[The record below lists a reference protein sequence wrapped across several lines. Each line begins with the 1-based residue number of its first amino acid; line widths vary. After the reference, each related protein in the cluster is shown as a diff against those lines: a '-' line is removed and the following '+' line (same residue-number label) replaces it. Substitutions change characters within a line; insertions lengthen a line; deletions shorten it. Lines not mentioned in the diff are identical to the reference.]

1 MRRYTGEFFNPPRVL
16 LDTVTAMASSTIE
29 TIAGLKRKAS
39 LAIPLAGIEN
49 EAQRRLSQLAR
60 TADIKGFRKG
70 KAPVKLVDQK
80 FGQQIRQEVVGD
92 QLRDAFTQTATVHQ
106 LRVAGMPQF
115 EPREG
120 DGQTDLLFDAHFE
133 VYPEIDL
140 GDIAKWSLERHA
152 LEVSDKHVDTTLDI
166 LRKQRATYK
175 TAKRAAKA
183 DDRVTVDFEST
194 LDGAPMPGGQGT
206 DFPFVLGAGQMLPDF
221 EAAITG
227 KSAKET
233 AEFDLTFPAD
243 YRATD
248 VAGKTAQFKVTI
260 KLVEGPVLP
269 KVDEDF
275 AKALGVESGD
285 VDELRKE
292 VRANVE
298 REVARRLQSKAKNV
312 VMEKLRDMPDIELP
326 KSLLDTEIRR
336 LIQITRADLESKG
349 IPNAK
354 DVPLAPE
361 LFVEEA
367 EARVKLGLLVG
378 EIARINQLQ
387 PSPQKV
393 RDLVVQ
399 QAMNYEN
406 PAEMVQWYYADP
418 RRLQEVQAV
427 VLEDEVVE
435 WVFGQA
441 KSKAAKVSFEELMDI
456 AK

>member
-1 MRRYTGEFFNPPRVL
+1 
-16 LDTVTAMASSTIE
+16 MAATTIE
-29 TIAGLKRKAS
+29 TIAGLKRKTS
-39 LAIPLAGIEN
+39 LAIPLSSIEA
-49 EAQRRLSQLAR
+49 EAQRRLSQMAR

-70 KAPVKLVDQK
+70 KAPVKLVDRHY
-80 FGQQIRQEVVGD
+80 GQQIRQEVVGD
-92 QLRDAFTQTATVHQ
+92 QLRDAFTQTASIHQ

-115 EPREG
+115 EPKPG
-120 DGQTDLLFDAHFE
+120 DGQSDLLFDAHFE

-140 GDIAKWSLERHA
+140 GDVANWSLQRHA
-152 LEVSDKHVDTTLDI
+152 LEVADQHVETTVGI
-166 LRKQRATYK
+166 LRKQRVTYK

-194 LDGAPMPGGQGT
+194 LDGAPMPGGQGN

-221 EAAITG
+221 ENAVTG
-227 KSAKET
+227 KSAKDT
-233 AEFDLTFPAD
+233 VEFDLTFPAD

-248 VAGKTAQFKVTI
+248 IAGKTAQFKVTVKGI
-260 KLVEGPVLP
+260 EGPVLP
-269 KVDEDF
+269 KVDADF

-285 VDELRKE
+285 LDELRRE

-298 REVARRLQSKAKNV
+298 REVARRLQSKAKNA
-312 VMEKLRDMPDIELP
+312 VMEKLRDMPDIDLP
-326 KSLLDTEIRR
+326 KSLVDTEIRR
-336 LIQITRADLESKG
+336 LTQITRADLESKG

-361 LFVEEA
+361 IFVEEA
-367 EARVKLGLLVG
+367 QARVKLGLLVG
-378 EIARINQLQ
+378 EIARVNQLQ
-387 PSPQKV
+387 PSPDKV

-435 WVFGQA
+435 WVLA
-441 KSKAAKVSFEELMDI
+441 KASTETVAIGFEELMEI
-456 AK
+456 AQ

>member
-1 MRRYTGEFFNPPRVL
+1 MRFFPIKALAASDPNI
-16 LDTVTAMASSTIE
+16 DMAATTIE
-29 TIAGLKRKAS
+29 TVAGLKRKAS
-39 LAIPLAGIEN
+39 LAIPLAGIEA
-49 EAQRRLSQLAR
+49 EAQRRLSEIAR
-60 TADIKGFRKG
+60 TADLKGFRKG
-70 KAPVKLVDQK
+70 KAPVKLVDAK
-80 FGQQIRQEVVGD
+80 FGQQVRQEVVGD
-92 QLRDAFTQTATVHQ
+92 QLRDAFAQTTNVHQ

-115 EPREG
+115 EPKEG
-120 DGQTDLLFDAHFE
+120 DGQTNLLFDAHFE
-133 VYPEIDL
+133 VYPEIQL
-140 GDIAKWSLERHA
+140 GDIAKWTFERHA
-152 LEVSDKHVDTTLDI
+152 LEVTEKHVDATLDI
-166 LRKQRATYK
+166 LRKQRVTYK
-175 TAKRAAKA
+175 AAKRAAKA

-221 EAAITG
+221 EAAVTG
-227 KSAKET
+227 KSAKDV

-248 VAGKTAQFKVTI
+248 IAGKTAQFKVTV
-260 KLVEGPVLP
+260 KLVEGPQLP
-269 KVDEDF
+269 KVDADF

-285 VDELRKE
+285 LDELRTE
-292 VRANVE
+292 LRANVE
-298 REVARRLQSKAKNV
+298 REVARRLQSKAKNA
-312 VMEKLRDMPDIELP
+312 VMEKLRDVPDIDLP
-326 KSLLDTEIRR
+326 KSLLDSEIRR

-354 DVPLAPE
+354 DVPMAPE

-435 WVFGQA
+435 WVLGQA
-441 KSKAAKVSFEELMDI
+441 KTKTAKISFEELMDI
-456 AK
+456 AQ

>member
-1 MRRYTGEFFNPPRVL
+1 
-16 LDTVTAMASSTIE
+16 MASTTIE

-39 LAIPLAGIEN
+39 LAIPLASIEA
-49 EAQRRLSQLAR
+49 EAQRRLSQMAR
-60 TADIKGFRKG
+60 TVNIKGFRKG
-70 KAPVKLVDQK
+70 KAPVKLVDQQY
-80 FGQQIRQEVVGD
+80 GQQVRQEVVGD

-106 LRVAGMPQF
+106 LRIAGMPQF
-115 EPREG
+115 EPRSG

-140 GDIAKWSLERHA
+140 GDVAQWSLERRT
-152 LEVSDKHVDTTLDI
+152 LEVTEKHVDATLEI
-166 LRKQRATYK
+166 LRKQRVTYK
-175 TAKRAAKA
+175 AAKRAAKA

-194 LDGAPMPGGQGT
+194 LDGAPMPGGQGS
-206 DFPFVLGAGQMLPDF
+206 DFPFVLGTGQMLPDF
-221 EAAITG
+221 ETAVSG
-227 KSAKET
+227 KAAKESV
-233 AEFDLTFPAD
+233 EFDLTFPAD

-248 VAGKTAQFKVTI
+248 IAGKTAQFKVTV
-260 KLVEGPVLP
+260 KLVESPVLP
-269 KVDEDF
+269 KVDADF
-275 AKALGVESGD
+275 AKALGVDSGD
-285 VDELRKE
+285 LDELRKE
-292 VRANVE
+292 LRANVE
-298 REVARRLQSKAKNV
+298 REVARRLQSMAKNA
-312 VMEKLRDMPDIELP
+312 VMTQLREMPEIDLP
-326 KSLLDTEIRR
+326 KSLVDTEIRR

-387 PSPQKV
+387 PSSDKV
-393 RDLVVQ
+393 RDLVMT

-406 PAEMVQWYYADP
+406 PGEMVQWYYADP

-435 WVFGQA
+435 WVLARA
-441 KSKAAKVSFEELMDI
+441 KTKTAKISFEELMDI